1 MGRPYVQAV
10 LTQLGNPKAILFFG
24 ALLPQ
29 FLDPSLPLAPQY
41 FLLFV
46 ITFIGESV
54 ILTGYGWLAA
64 TGARAVGSHA
74 VWRER
79 ISGTV
84 LLGLGLFALFES

>member
-1 MGRPYVQAV
+1 M
-10 LTQLGNPKAILFFG
+10 FFG

-29 FLDPSLPLAPQY
+29 FLDPARPLAPQY
-41 FLLFV
+41 LLLFV

-64 TGARAVGSHA
+64 TGARAIGSRHA

-79 ISGTV
+79 VSGTV
-84 LLGLGLFALFES
+84 LLALGLLAVFEL